1 MHPKMKITVIL
12 HRVRN
17 DFTFWMGVIIYT
29 LTDYKH
35 VLNILLASLEIIRN
49 SYTQNSF
56 LPIYIILFFVFVYLQ
71 LNFIAS

>member
-1 MHPKMKITVIL
+1 
-12 HRVRN
+12 
-17 DFTFWMGVIIYT
+17 MGVIIYT

-49 SYTQNSF
+49 QLYPELLFAN
-56 LPIYIILFFVFVYLQ
+56 LHYIVFCVDYLQ